1 MRAFEYVEPRTID
14 EAVRELD
21 PENPFSRVVAGGTGL
36 ALMMK
41 TGVFQPEKL
50 ISLSRLEGE
59 GREISDKDAKVV
71 IGAMVSLSE
80 LEDST
85 FARSRVPLLGRLL
98 ARLSNRRVRNQATV
112 GGALCHGDPH
122 MDLPPTM
129 IALDATARIVGATGE
144 RELPIA
150 DLYRGYYETTLSPGE
165 VVAVVTVP
173 MPADRHFAYL
183 KFTTRSHDDWPS
195 VGVAA
200 SFVKEG
206 NTMTD
211 VRVVLGAAVVTPRR
225 LADVEAVLEGA
236 AVSDRVFEEAGECAR
251 NADGVDTDSLGSES
265 YKRSLIDVL
274 TRRVLRDAADE
285 GAEKRSA
292 KQ

>member
-1 MRAFEYVEPRTID
+1 MRAFQYVEPKNI
-14 EAVRELD
+14 EEVLRELD
-21 PENPFSRVVAGGTGL
+21 PENPFSRVIAGGTGL

-50 ISLSRLEGE
+50 ISLTRLEGA
-59 GREISDKDAKVV
+59 GRLIVDSGADVTV
-71 IGAMVSLSE
+71 GAMVSLSE
-80 LEDST
+80 LEDSA
-85 FARSRVPLLGRLL
+85 FARARIPGLGRLL

-129 IALDATARIVGATGE
+129 IALDATARIVSPSGG
-144 RELPIA
+144 RNLPVA
-150 DLYRGYYETTLSPGE
+150 DLYSGYYETTLAPNE
-165 VVAVVTVP
+165 VLADISIP
-173 MPADRHFAYL
+173 MPVARHFAYL

-200 SFVKEG
+200 SFTRDG
-206 NTMTD
+206 NVMAD

-225 LADVEAVLEGA
+225 LSDVEAILEGA
-236 AVSDRVFEEAGECAR
+236 TISKHVFEEAGACAR
-251 NADGVDTDSLGSES
+251 KALGVDTDSLGSEA

-274 TRRVLRDAADE
+274 TRRVLRDAADA
-285 GAEKRSA
+285 GAENGDA
-292 KQ
+292 KK